1 MRTDYTQTSEQIFLD
16 MVNYHNRESLTE
28 HGLYPL
34 NGSDMVLGVPTAIN
48 NVRTSVVVTPKQTA
62 LYVGR
67 FRFFYNR
74 VSLNS
79 LLLHDADT
87 TFRVRIPGEYRLSEF
102 ISAINARWEINVG
115 VRDYIDKT
123 VVVEQYDAT
132 VVLEADPRSLV
143 WVNNLALVITCGTV
157 LSDNVL
163 NRDLDGF
170 GGLDLY
176 GHVHNKD
183 LDGFLGGDLA
193 DRISNRH
200 LDGFTP

>member
-1 MRTDYTQTSEQIFLD
+1 MRTDYTQTSEQIVLD
-16 MVNYHNRESLTE
+16 MINYHNEPSLTE
-28 HGLYPL
+28 YGLYPL
-34 NGSDMVLGVPTAIN
+34 LGKDVIIGIPTIVNGA
-48 NVRTSVVVTPKQTA
+48 RTSIVITPKQTA
-62 LYVGR
+62 PYVNR

-79 LLLHDADT
+79 LLLHDENT
-87 TFRVRIPGEYRLSEF
+87 IFKVRVPGEYRLSEF
-102 ISAINARWEINVG
+102 ISDINQRWGVNLG

-123 VVVEQYDAT
+123 VVIEQYDAT
-132 VVLEADPRSLV
+132 VILEADPRSLV
-143 WVNNLALVITCGTV
+143 WVNSLALKITCGTV
-157 LSDNVL
+157 LSDNLL
-163 NRDLDGF
+163 NHDLDGF
-170 GGLDLY
+170 GGIDLY

>member
-62 LYVGR
+62 PYVGR

-87 TFRVRIPGEYRLSEF
+87 TFRVRVPGEYRLSEF
-102 ISAINARWEINVG
+102 ISAINARWEINLG

-132 VVLEADPRSLV
+132 VMLEADPRSLV
-143 WVNNLALVITCGTV
+143 WIESLPLRISCGID
-157 LSDNVL
+157 LSDVVL
-163 NRDLDGF
+163 NHDLDGF
-170 GGLDLY
+170 GGIELHDKLR
-176 GHVHNKD
+176 NTN
-183 LDGFLGGDLA
+183 LDGFL
-193 DRISNRH
+193 SN
-200 LDGFTP
+200 G